1 MLNIKNEVLTA
12 EKRIRSY
19 IKETPLDYSIALSH
33 ATKTNVFLKCENQ
46 QHTGAFKVR
55 GAINKLLSL
64 STAQSKQGIVT
75 ASSGNHGAAIA
86 FGLNKLNIQGKVFL
100 PENASSTKVD
110 NIKNYNIPLEFYGN
124 DCMQTEMYALE
135 YAKHHNMIY
144 VSPYNDI
151 QVIGGQGTI
160 GLELVNQL
168 KQIDAIFVP
177 IGGGGLISGI
187 AGFLKAVSAKT
198 KIIGCLPENSPV
210 MAESIKAG
218 RIIDMETLP
227 TLSDATAGGIERGAI
242 TFEICQAFVDDYI
255 LVSEMEIKNAIISL
269 IQTQHFLVEGAS
281 AVALAALLKTAKQ
294 FQGKNVVVILSG
306 ANISL
311 ETLKVILGQP

>member
-1 MLNIKNEVLTA
+1 MFDIKNEVLEA
-12 EKRIRSY
+12 EKRIRSHVR
-19 IKETPLDYSIALSH
+19 ETPLDYSVALSR
-33 ATKTNVFLKCENQ
+33 ATKTNVFLKCENLQ
-46 QHTGAFKVR
+46 YTGAFKVR

-64 STAQSKQGIVT
+64 SPSQREQGVVT
-75 ASSGNHGAAIA
+75 ASSGNHGAAVA
-86 FGLNKLNIQGKVFL
+86 FGLNKLNIQGKVFV

-110 NIKNYNIPLEFYGN
+110 NIRNYNVPLEFYGT
-124 DCMQTEMYALE
+124 DCMQTEIHALE
-135 YAKHHNMIY
+135 YAKQHNMIY

-160 GLELVNQL
+160 GLELTN
-168 KQIDAIFVP
+168 QIDQIDVVLVP

-187 AGFLKAVSAKT
+187 AGYLKSVSPKT

-210 MAESIKAG
+210 MAESIKSG

-227 TLSDATAGGIERGAI
+227 TLSDATAGGIEPGAI
-242 TFEICQAFVDDYI
+242 TFDICKKFVDDYI
-255 LVSEMEIKNAIISL
+255 LVSEEEIKNAIISL
-269 IQTQHFLVEGAS
+269 IKTQHLLVEGAS
-281 AVALAALLKTAKQ
+281 GVALAALLKNAQQ

-311 ETLKVILGQP
+311 ETLKMILG